1 MAKNPNAENKNL
13 PEEAPQ
19 PQRQN
24 WGILFKWLVVIV
36 VLALLGTAMW
46 RNPELVNQ
54 VKVKFEEML
63 ASPVQEQQAP
73 NQMEILQQEIAQLRA
88 ELAQRNAEA
97 QNISNDTIEK
107 LNQKFDN
114 LEKTNL
120 AIIDNKADASTV
132 LGIVT
137 RLDRLENKVNVL
149 ARVTDESALILT
161 AVMMV
166 KDSAEQGG
174 SFEYE
179 AAILSQLAQNNL
191 SVRQAVEQ
199 IQKIAISG
207 VKSNVFLVNRF
218 QVVYNEIAEMHKK
231 EFEKTWKDRLNSKL
245 NQFIK
250 VRRTNNQVPE
260 FEENQTLVNIKK
272 LVDAEDLQSALMM
285 LQQPK
290 NADLLAKSEALQEW
304 VGLVKTKM
312 EFNSA
317 VKQIANNAL
326 AVMKVNSINKEIN
339 ND

>member
-1 MAKNPNAENKNL
+1 MTKNLNAENKNL

-19 PQRQN
+19 PQKHNGGRM
-24 WGILFKWLVVIV
+24 LKWFLVIV
-36 VLALLGTAMW
+36 ILGTVGTLW
-46 RNPELVNQ
+46 WKNPELVSQ
-54 VKVKFEEML
+54 VKAKLENMFV
-63 ASPVQEQQAP
+63 SPVQEQQAP
-73 NQMEILQQEIAQLRA
+73 SQIEILQQEIAQLRV
-88 ELAQRNAEA
+88 ELAQRNIDA
-97 QNISNDTIEK
+97 QNLSNDTIEK
-107 LNQKFDN
+107 LNQKFEN

-179 AAILSQLAQNNL
+179 AAILSQLAQNNV
-191 SVRQAVEQ
+191 SIYPAVEQ
-199 IQKIAISG
+199 IQKIAVNG
-207 VKSNVFLVNRF
+207 VKTDVFLVNRF
-218 QVVYNEIAEMHKK
+218 SDIYTEVSELQKK

-250 VRRTNNQVPE
+250 VRRTNKQVPE
-260 FEENQTLVNIKK
+260 FEADKTLLQVNK
-272 LVDAEDLQSALMM
+272 LVEAGDLQSAVVL
-285 LQQPK
+285 LQNPD
-290 NADLLAKSEALQEW
+290 NANLLAKSEALQEW
-304 VGLVKTKM
+304 INWVKTKM
-312 EFNSA
+312 EFNA
-317 VKQIANNAL
+317 AIKQIANNSL
-326 AVMKVNSINKEIN
+326 AVMKVKSIKEELS

>member
-19 PQRQN
+19 PQKQN

-191 SVRQAVEQ
+191 SVRPAVEQ

>member
-24 WGILFKWLVVIV
+24 WGRLFKWLVVIV

-191 SVRQAVEQ
+191 SVRPAVEQ

>member
-19 PQRQN
+19 PQKQN
-24 WGILFKWLVVIV
+24 WGRLFKWLVVIV

-191 SVRQAVEQ
+191 SVRPAVEQ

>member
-13 PEEAPQ
+13 PEEVPQ
-19 PQRQN
+19 PQKQN
-24 WGILFKWLVVIV
+24 WGRLFKWLVAIV

-46 RNPELVNQ
+46 RNPDLVNQ

-191 SVRQAVEQ
+191 SVRPAVEQ

>member
-1 MAKNPNAENKNL
+1 MSIYP
-13 PEEAPQ
+13 
-19 PQRQN
+19 
-24 WGILFKWLVVIV
+24 
-36 VLALLGTAMW
+36 
-46 RNPELVNQ
+46 
-54 VKVKFEEML
+54 
-63 ASPVQEQQAP
+63 
-73 NQMEILQQEIAQLRA
+73 
-88 ELAQRNAEA
+88 
-97 QNISNDTIEK
+97 
-107 LNQKFDN
+107 
-114 LEKTNL
+114 
-120 AIIDNKADASTV
+120 
-132 LGIVT
+132 
-137 RLDRLENKVNVL
+137 
-149 ARVTDESALILT
+149 
-161 AVMMV
+161 
-166 KDSAEQGG
+166 
-174 SFEYE
+174 
-179 AAILSQLAQNNL
+179 
-191 SVRQAVEQ
+191 AVEQ

>member
-19 PQRQN
+19 PQKQN
-24 WGILFKWLVVIV
+24 WGRLFKWLVAIV

-54 VKVKFEEML
+54 IKVKFEEML

-191 SVRQAVEQ
+191 SVRPAVEQ

>member
-1 MAKNPNAENKNL
+1 MTKNLNAENKNL

-19 PQRQN
+19 PQKHN
-24 WGILFKWLVVIV
+24 WGRMLKWFLVIV
-36 VLALLGTAMW
+36 ILGTVGTLW
-46 RNPELVNQ
+46 WKNPELVSQ
-54 VKVKFEEML
+54 VKAKLENMFV
-63 ASPVQEQQAP
+63 SPVQKQQAP
-73 NQMEILQQEIAQLRA
+73 SQIEILQQEIAQLRV
-88 ELAQRNAEA
+88 ELAQRNIDA
-97 QNISNDTIEK
+97 QNLSNDTIEK
-107 LNQKFDN
+107 LKKKFEN

-179 AAILSQLAQNNL
+179 AAILSQLAQNNV
-191 SVRQAVEQ
+191 SIYPAVEQ
-199 IQKIAISG
+199 IQKIAVNG
-207 VKSNVFLVNRF
+207 VKTDVFLVNRF
-218 QVVYNEIAEMHKK
+218 SDIYTEVSELQKK

-250 VRRTNNQVPE
+250 VRRTNKQVPE
-260 FEENQTLVNIKK
+260 FEADKTLLQVNK
-272 LVDAEDLQSALMM
+272 LVEAGDLQSAVVL
-285 LQQPK
+285 LQNPD
-290 NADLLAKSEALQEW
+290 NANLLAKSEALQEW
-304 VGLVKTKM
+304 INWVKTKM
-312 EFNSA
+312 EFNA
-317 VKQIANNAL
+317 AIKQIANNSL
-326 AVMKVNSINKEIN
+326 AVMKVKSIKEELS

>member
-191 SVRQAVEQ
+191 SVRPAVEQ

>member
-1 MAKNPNAENKNL
+1 MTKNLNAENKNL

-19 PQRQN
+19 PQKHNGGRM
-24 WGILFKWLVVIV
+24 LKWFLVIV
-36 VLALLGTAMW
+36 ILGTVGTLW
-46 RNPELVNQ
+46 WKNPELVSQ
-54 VKVKFEEML
+54 VKAKLENMFV
-63 ASPVQEQQAP
+63 SPVQEQQAP
-73 NQMEILQQEIAQLRA
+73 SQIEILQQEIAQLRV
-88 ELAQRNAEA
+88 ELAQRNIDA
-97 QNISNDTIEK
+97 QNLSNDTIEK
-107 LNQKFDN
+107 LNQKFEN

-191 SVRQAVEQ
+191 SIRPAVEQ
-199 IQKIAISG
+199 IQKIAING

-218 QVVYNEIAEMHKK
+218 EGVYDEIAELQKK

-250 VRRTNNQVPE
+250 VRRTNKQMPE
-260 FEENQTLVNIKK
+260 FEADKTLLNIKK

-312 EFNSA
+312 EFNTS

>member
-19 PQRQN
+19 PQKSKGKRVLR
-24 WGILFKWLVVIV
+24 WFLVMVILAGAGMTIWKNPQLYNQ
-36 VLALLGTAMW
+36 LKTAAEKVFVQPQ
-46 RNPELVNQ
+46 PEPKGPSQ
-54 VKVKFEEML
+54 I
-63 ASPVQEQQAP
+63 
-73 NQMEILQQEIAQLRA
+73 EILQQEIAQLRI
-88 ELAQRNAEA
+88 ELAQRNVDA
-97 QNISNDTIEK
+97 QNLSNDTIEK
-107 LNQKFDN
+107 LNQKFEN

-120 AIIDNKADASTV
+120 AIIDNKADAATV
-132 LGIVT
+132 LGIVI

-161 AVMMV
+161 AVMLV

-191 SVRQAVEQ
+191 SVRSAVEQ
-199 IQKIAISG
+199 IQKIAVSG
-207 VKSNVFLVNRF
+207 VKSNVFLVKRF
-218 QVVYNEIAEMHKK
+218 DVVYEEIAELQKK

-260 FEENQTLVNIKK
+260 FEADKTLLNIKK
-272 LVDAEDLQSALMM
+272 LVDAEDLQSALML

-290 NADLLAKSEALQEW
+290 NADLLSKSEALQEW

-312 EFNSA
+312 EFNTS

>member
-19 PQRQN
+19 PQKQN

-179 AAILSQLAQNNL
+179 AAILNQLAQNNL
-191 SVRQAVEQ
+191 SVRPAVEQ

>member
-19 PQRQN
+19 PQKQN

-46 RNPELVNQ
+46 RNPDLVNQ

-179 AAILSQLAQNNL
+179 AAILNQLAQNNL
-191 SVRQAVEQ
+191 SVRPAVEQ

>member
-19 PQRQN
+19 PQKQN

-46 RNPELVNQ
+46 RNPDLVNQ

-161 AVMMV
+161 AVMLV

-191 SVRQAVEQ
+191 SVRPAVEQ

-312 EFNSA
+312 EFTSA

>member
-19 PQRQN
+19 PQKQN

-46 RNPELVNQ
+46 RNPDLVNQ

-191 SVRQAVEQ
+191 SVRPAVEQ

-312 EFNSA
+312 EFTSA

>member
-19 PQRQN
+19 PQKQN

>member
-13 PEEAPQ
+13 PEEATQ
-19 PQRQN
+19 PQKQN
-24 WGILFKWLVVIV
+24 WGRLFKWLVAIV

-54 VKVKFEEML
+54 IKVKFEEML

-191 SVRQAVEQ
+191 SVRPAVEQ